1 MNNDN
6 TNHSK
11 RRSSLKPRAKSFRE
25 KTSSHHHK
33 HDSVSINKEFI
44 DSKDINFEIRS
55 TTSSK
60 KKHHRH
66 NNNNYKKKG
75 TFKST
80 FNNQKLKKVSFKEN
94 FTEVVQI
101 ENWKRYNTDLNEGDS
116 DNEHDAK
123 DKTKCTCVIQ

>member
-6 TNHSK
+6 INHTK
-11 RRSSLKPRAKSFRE
+11 RRSSLKQRAKSFRE

-44 DSKDINFEIRS
+44 DSKDINFEIDS
-55 TTSSK
+55 NTSSK

-66 NNNNYKKKG
+66 NNNYKKKG

-80 FNNQKLKKVSFKEN
+80 FNSQKLKKVSFKEN
-94 FTEVVQI
+94 FIEIVQI
-101 ENWKRYNTDLNEGDS
+101 ENWKRYNTELNEDNNR
-116 DNEHDAK
+116 DNEDNGK
-123 DKTKCTCVIQ
+123 DKTKCTCVIY